1 MPVAGNFTEE
11 DANGFSQDNSLE
23 YPLQRDEV
31 QSIKNKAGD
40 RNIPQG
46 NQIVLTKTLAINK
59 INNAKYMFNY
69 IFINFVFN

>member
-31 QSIKNKAGD
+31 QSIKNKGGD

-46 NQIVLTKTLAINK
+46 KFEQSLFDQTIQSNT
-59 INNAKYMFNY
+59 
-69 IFINFVFN
+69 